1 MASSAHRAW
10 SRYSR
15 SAYKNS
21 LRIAGVWLLLSLLS
35 VAATIGALL
44 FIVVRHPDGASWQG
58 LIPVA
63 GLLLFLLAG
72 LGLIGK
78 MEGRRR
84 QGICQSLQAAG
95 FVAETPPARDRA
107 RTMFESVAFLAPH
120 LDLRNGAEGL
130 QWIALRLPGQF
141 FFEHEWVF
149 GIGRTQTILTRTVLV
164 FPAETPGLPGTWLGQ
179 GPWFATHRPKLIGE
193 RRRIRRLADPI
204 GTGHPA
210 FDRRW
215 ISIGSE
221 TTASAFLT
229 ERVRRRLQLS
239 PRGESWILG
248 HGFVC
253 CAFQGSFDAPMLE
266 RMWSHA
272 QAVLQGA
279 GPIGRTST

>member
-1 MASSAHRAW
+1 M
-10 SRYSR
+10 
-15 SAYKNS
+15 
-21 LRIAGVWLLLSLLS
+21 S
-35 VAATIGALL
+35 VFAVAMTIGTFL
-44 FIVVRHPDGASWQG
+44 FIVVRHPDGTSWLA

-63 GLLLFLLAG
+63 CLLLFLLAG
-72 LGLIGK
+72 VRLMGE
-78 MEGRRR
+78 MEGRRKR
-84 QGICQSLQAAG
+84 RICQSLQAAG
-95 FVAETPPARDRA
+95 FVAETPPAQDRA
-107 RTMFESVAFLAPH
+107 STMFESVAFLAPH

-149 GIGRTQTILTRTVLV
+149 GIGRSRTILTRTVLV
-164 FPAETPGLPGTWLGQ
+164 FPAETPGLAGTWLGQ

-215 ISIGSE
+215 TSIGSE
-221 TTASAFLT
+221 ATASAFLT
-229 ERVRRRLQLS
+229 ETVRQRLRRS
-239 PRGESWILG
+239 PRGESWIIG

-253 CAFQGSFDAPMLE
+253 CAFQGSFDVPMLE
-266 RMWSHA
+266 QMWNHA